1 MEKKGCKEEELRR
14 RGNTFPKHLK
24 DWEKRKIM

>member
-1 MEKKGCKEEELRR
+1 MEKNKCKEEELRR

-24 DWEKRKIM
+24 DKEKRKRM

>member
-1 MEKKGCKEEELRR
+1 MEKKRCKEENIRR

-24 DWEKRKIM
+24 DYEKRKSM